1 MRIDADPDLRN
12 LMIFPKVKFDL
23 LNTHLESTAEHA
35 TERKVQ
41 LRKCLDLIE
50 RLV

>member
-1 MRIDADPDLRN
+1 MRINPDVSLSYTTV
-12 LMIFPKVKFDL
+12 LPQVKFDL

-35 TERKVQ
+35 PERKVQ

-50 RLV
+50 R

>member
-1 MRIDADPDLRN
+1 
-12 LMIFPKVKFDL
+12 MILPKVKFDL

-35 TERKVQ
+35 PERKVQ